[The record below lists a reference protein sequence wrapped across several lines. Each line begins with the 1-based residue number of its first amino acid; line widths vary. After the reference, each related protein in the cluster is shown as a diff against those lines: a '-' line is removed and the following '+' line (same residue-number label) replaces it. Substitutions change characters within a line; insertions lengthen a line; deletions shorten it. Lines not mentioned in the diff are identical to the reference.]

1 MKVIAAKNIGFC
13 FGVERAIEIARK
25 EVEDGGTV
33 YTYGELI
40 HNLTVIDELR
50 AEGIIPA

>member
-25 EVEDGGTV
+25 EVEDGG
-33 YTYGELI
+33 ER
-40 HNLTVIDELR
+40 N
-50 AEGIIPA
+50 AIITGSNMDK

>member
-25 EVEDGGTV
+25 EVEDGSTV
-33 YTYGELI
+33 YTLSLI
-40 HNLTVIDELR
+40 HI
-50 AEGIIPA
+50 

>member
-25 EVEDGGTV
+25 EAKDGRTV
-33 YTYGELI
+33 YTLSLI
-40 HNLTVIDELR
+40 HI
-50 AEGIIPA
+50 

>member
-25 EVEDGGTV
+25 EVEDGDTV
-33 YTYGELI
+33 YTYFAQRG
-40 HNLTVIDELR
+40 
-50 AEGIIPA
+50 

>member
-25 EVEDGGTV
+25 EWRTAVPYTPTV
-33 YTYGELI
+33 SSYITL
-40 HNLTVIDELR
+40 LS
-50 AEGIIPA
+50 

>member
-33 YTYGELI
+33 YT
-40 HNLTVIDELR
+40 
-50 AEGIIPA
+50 